1 MVGHTHED
9 VDAMLSLV
17 TSSVKAESTLVLI
30 MLGIVSFCDELQL
43 TAAQLSEP
51 QLVATLKSFRWVKL
65 GFVTS
70 EKVAPSPVQIVAD
83 IRQAIELEKR
93 QLRNGRLALKDALG
107 RVIAEYNK
115 MITAKKHR
123 IDAIK
128 RALIYNMP
136 LG

>member
-1 MVGHTHED
+1 M
-9 VDAMLSLV
+9 
-17 TSSVKAESTLVLI
+17 
-30 MLGIVSFCDELQL
+30 
-43 TAAQLSEP
+43 
-51 QLVATLKSFRWVKL
+51 
-65 GFVTS
+65 TS